1 MTTEKKISLEKVE
14 WWVRIYSYITI
25 GALIYGVAAAHIPF
39 FIGIP
44 WSSCEVCGSNLA
56 CVLVFHF
63 YEVPLV
69 SFNAFFAWYG
79 LKRFS
84 PGTSYNYSSLLTFAV
99 VANVVFFT
107 FEIGLLLD
115 GLRREAPLWE
125 TIALS
130 SIALILISGAGLGV
144 YVKQKLITYQ
154 YQLSQSQGD

>member
-1 MTTEKKISLEKVE
+1 MTTENYLTLEKVV
-14 WWVRIYSYITI
+14 WWVRLYSYITI
-25 GALIYGVAAAHIPF
+25 GALIYGIAAAHIPF
-39 FIGIP
+39 LIGVP
-44 WSSCEVCGSNLA
+44 WTSCEVCGSKLA

-79 LKRFS
+79 LKRFT
-84 PGTSYNYSSLLTFAV
+84 PGTSHNYSSLLTFAV
-99 VANVVFFT
+99 VSNIAFFT

-125 TIALS
+125 AIALS
-130 SIALILISGAGLGV
+130 YIALILISGAGLGV

-154 YQLSQSQGD
+154 YKSN

>member
-1 MTTEKKISLEKVE
+1 MTTENNLSWEKVV
-14 WWVRIYSYITI
+14 WWVRLYSYITI
-25 GALIYGVAAAHIPF
+25 GALIYGIAAAHIPF
-39 FIGIP
+39 LIGVP
-44 WSSCEVCGSNLA
+44 WTSCEVCGSKLA

-79 LKRFS
+79 LKRFT
-84 PGTSYNYSSLLTFAV
+84 PGTSHNYSSLLTFAV
-99 VANVVFFT
+99 VSNIAFFT

-125 TIALS
+125 AIALS

-144 YVKQKLITYQ
+144 YVKQKLITYK
-154 YQLSQSQGD
+154 YKSN

>member
-1 MTTEKKISLEKVE
+1 MTTENNLSWEKVV
-14 WWVRIYSYITI
+14 WWVRLYSYITI
-25 GALIYGVAAAHIPF
+25 GALIYGIAAAHIPF
-39 FIGIP
+39 LIGVP
-44 WSSCEVCGSNLA
+44 WTSCEVCGSKLA

-79 LKRFS
+79 LKRFT
-84 PGTSYNYSSLLTFAV
+84 PGTSHNYSSLLTFAV
-99 VANVVFFT
+99 VSNIAFFT

-125 TIALS
+125 AIALS

-154 YQLSQSQGD
+154 YKSN